1 MKMTVIDDGSL
12 TIILVTDAGSNSVS
26 FHEGEPEDMTFNR
39 NLSGAY
45 KIKNLILQ
53 AYEAGKNNEE
63 LIVEELDED
72 PEE

>member
-1 MKMTVIDDGSL
+1 
-12 TIILVTDAGSNSVS
+12 
-26 FHEGEPEDMTFNR
+26 MTFNR